1 MIKFLSLFLLVLFTI
16 SSNETF
22 SQIQNP
28 EDKVRSSIRLEQND
42 CDLTIIVDVD
52 IIDGWHINS
61 HVLPEESYAIASN
74 IRLNKSSNYT
84 VKKLIEPKP
93 ILEYDEDAEEMLSY
107 HHHKFT
113 LKRKVTSKSF
123 KDYTLKGVF
132 SFQTCDSIKCL
143 PEHEVPFSFKV
154 KKCGPE
160 MELRV
165 EETDTNATEVNKDT
179 TEQSSDISD
188 NNGAEKDESS
198 SKNSNSKKEE
208 EEGKSM
214 WLIFILSFLSGFAA
228 LLTPCVFPMI
238 PMTVSFFTKQS
249 KSRAAGIRNAIIY
262 GVSIILIYVIL
273 GTIVTSVFGY
283 DALNAL
289 STDVTFNL
297 IFFVLL
303 VVFAISFM
311 GAFEIR
317 LPSSW
322 LNKADQ
328 ASDKGGI
335 IGIFFMALALA
346 LVSFSCTGPIVGT
359 LLVESATVGGMAPF
373 VGMFGFSLALALPF
387 SLFAAFPG
395 WMNSLP
401 KSGGWLNTV
410 KVVLGFL
417 ELAFAFKFLS
427 NADLVVDAHLLERE
441 LFIAIWIGIFL
452 TLSLYLFGFIRLP
465 HDSPT
470 ENLSVGRSLL
480 GISTLIFVIYLLPG
494 MWGAPLNLIS
504 GFPPPST
511 YAESPFGVG
520 GGSDA
525 SGAYIPGEDTHP
537 GPHKLPLFD
546 DFDKALAYSKKVGKP
561 LFIDFTGKA
570 CVNCRKMENTVWGKP
585 GVIEKLRNDVV
596 IVSLYVDDKKDLPKK
611 EHKTVEYAPGK
622 YKKITQ
628 VGHKWSYF
636 QQSRYKT
643 NTQPYYR
650 MLGPNGE
657 DLSNGSADYEHHGSA
672 KKFQKWLEAGLNAY
686 KKIK

>member
-1 MIKFLSLFLLVLFTI
+1 MIKFLSLFSLLLLSLSINGPFA
-16 SSNETF
+16 
-22 SQIQNP
+22 QMQNP
-28 EDKVRSSIRLEQND
+28 EDKVRSSIRLTQND
-42 CDLTIIVDVD
+42 CELSIIVDVD
-52 IIDGWHINS
+52 IVDGWHINS
-61 HVLPEESYAIASN
+61 HVLPEGSWSIPSN
-74 IRLNKSSNYT
+74 ILLKKSPNYT
-84 VKKLIEPKP
+84 VSKLIEPKP

-132 SFQTCDSIKCL
+132 SFQTCDSSKCL
-143 PEHEVPFSFKV
+143 PEYEVPFEFKV

-160 MELRV
+160 MELR
-165 EETDTNATEVNKDT
+165 TDDTGNKEDT
-179 TEQSSDISD
+179 TNITDISD
-188 NNGAEKDESS
+188 TIESIPETIKKPVKVDKS
-198 SKNSNSKKEE
+198 EKEE
-208 EEGKSM
+208 EKGKSM
-214 WLIFILSFLSGFAA
+214 WLIFFLSFLSGFAA

-249 KSRAAGIRNAIIY
+249 KSKAAGIRNAILY
-262 GVSIILIYVIL
+262 GISIILIYVIL

-297 IFFVLL
+297 IFFLLL
-303 VVFAISFM
+303 VIFAISFM

-359 LLVESATVGGMAPF
+359 LLVESATIGGMAPF

-452 TLSLYLFGFIRLP
+452 TLTLYLFGFIRLP

-470 ENLSVGRSLL
+470 ENLSVGRSML

-494 MWGAPLNLIS
+494 MWGAP
-504 GFPPPST
+504 
-511 YAESPFGVG
+511 
-520 GGSDA
+520 
-525 SGAYIPGEDTHP
+525 
-537 GPHKLPLFD
+537 
-546 DFDKALAYSKKVGKP
+546 
-561 LFIDFTGKA
+561 
-570 CVNCRKMENTVWGKP
+570 
-585 GVIEKLRNDVV
+585 
-596 IVSLYVDDKKDLPKK
+596 
-611 EHKTVEYAPGK
+611 
-622 YKKITQ
+622 
-628 VGHKWSYF
+628 
-636 QQSRYKT
+636 
-643 NTQPYYR
+643 
-650 MLGPNGE
+650 
-657 DLSNGSADYEHHGSA
+657 
-672 KKFQKWLEAGLNAY
+672 
-686 KKIK
+686 

>member
-1 MIKFLSLFLLVLFTI
+1 MIKYLSLLLLMLFTGLF
-16 SSNETF
+16 NGTHAQME
-22 SQIQNP
+22 NP
-28 EDKVRSSIRLEQND
+28 EDKVRSSIRLKQND
-42 CDLTIIVDVD
+42 CELSIIVDID
-52 IIDGWHINS
+52 IVDGWHINS
-61 HVLPEESYAIASN
+61 HVLPEKSFAIPSN
-74 IRLNKSSNYT
+74 ILLNKSSNYT
-84 VKKLIEPKP
+84 ASKLIEPEP
-93 ILEYDEDAEEMLSY
+93 ILEYDEDAGEMLSY

-113 LKRKVTSKSF
+113 MVRKVTSRSF

-132 SFQTCDSIKCL
+132 SFQTCDSSKCL
-143 PEHEVPFSFKV
+143 PPYEVPFSFKV

-160 MELRV
+160 MELREEDSDTTSNLISDSAGKSNDTTMKNTV
-165 EETDTNATEVNKDT
+165 VHTESLKKSKKKPETEEET
-179 TEQSSDISD
+179 
-188 NNGAEKDESS
+188 
-198 SKNSNSKKEE
+198 
-208 EEGKSM
+208 KSM

-249 KSRAAGIRNAIIY
+249 KSKAAGIRNAIIY
-262 GVSIILIYVIL
+262 GISIILIYVIL
-273 GTIVTSVFGY
+273 GTIVTSIFGY

-328 ASDKGGI
+328 ASDKGGL

-373 VGMFGFSLALALPF
+373 IGMFGFSLALALPF

-452 TLSLYLFGFIRLP
+452 TLSIYLFGFIRLP

-470 ENLSVGRSLL
+470 ETLSVGRSLL
-480 GISTLIFVIYLLPG
+480 GISSLIFVIYLLPG

-525 SGAYIPGEDTHP
+525 SGAYIEGEDTHP

-546 DFDKALAYSKKVGKP
+546 DFDKALAYSKKVNKP

-596 IVSLYVDDKKDLPKK
+596 IVSLYVDDKKGLPKK

-622 YKKITQ
+622 FKRITQ

-643 NTQPYYR
+643 NTQPYYV
-650 MLGPNGE
+650 MLDPDGK
-657 DLSNGSADYEHHGSA
+657 DLSNGSADYEHHGTA
-672 KKFQKWLEAGLNAY
+672 KKFQAWLESGLEDFKSNN
-686 KKIK
+686 